1 MKEKIEQRLAGYK
14 EEKEAW
20 VTKQK
25 QYRWTTKEKEEGS
38 TAYGYY
44 QEQEV
49 MYNNKIVELEWVLEL
64 FVYSFSAK
72 SEQPRF
78 NAPNKDGVYK
88 RNDSFDM

>member
-14 EEKEAW
+14 EERQAW
-20 VTKQK
+20 RDKQNR
-25 QYRWTTKEKEEGS
+25 YYWTAKEKEEGS
-38 TAYGYY
+38 TTYGYY

-49 MYNNKIVELEWVLEL
+49 MYTNKIVELEWVLEL
-64 FVYSFSAK
+64 FFNSFSAK
-72 SEQPRF
+72 PQF